1 MATTMKRLI
10 IDVARVLLVLGAS
23 SAHGASPNPRL
34 PPELKKLD
42 VWVGNWSLSGTA
54 RDQPDGREYSL
65 RWTLHERWVLNRSFL
80 QVDQTWKGNG
90 QTQRSLEMLSY
101 DPVKKLYTDSGFGSD
116 GSTWS
121 LTAVFDGATM
131 IETGQSK
138 GPDGVMTSCRMAW
151 VFSNDRTSLSG
162 TERCD
167 KGGTRWQAVKVAGTK
182 SN

>member
-1 MATTMKRLI
+1 SLPLPLPPRGRESKNTVEEPGYWSNLSGPMSCSQPRGVPRATTMKRLI
-10 IDVARVLLVLGAS
+10 IDVAKVLLVLGAS
-23 SAHGASPNPRL
+23 SAHGTSPNPRL

-101 DPVKKLYTDSGFGSD
+101 DPVK
-116 GSTWS
+116 
-121 LTAVFDGATM
+121 
-131 IETGQSK
+131 
-138 GPDGVMTSCRMAW
+138 
-151 VFSNDRTSLSG
+151 
-162 TERCD
+162 
-167 KGGTRWQAVKVAGTK
+167 
-182 SN
+182 